1 MTQRFFGMDIHK
13 EYVMVAAVNAAHE
26 VIVRPTR
33 VNMAALA
40 RWAEEHLTS
49 CDELVLE
56 AGPNAWHMVDL
67 LTAYAGEVLVANPYK
82 TKLIAEARIKNDK
95 VDALVLAHLLASRFI
110 CQVWV
115 PDAQVREQRSLAVH
129 RATLQK
135 QCTRI
140 KNRLHSVLHRHNLR
154 RPEESLFS
162 DAGRDW
168 LLSLELPTVDM
179 LQVRHLLRQ
188 LALLEDELDEA
199 DRLIAR
205 LSSRDPRV
213 PRLMQAT
220 GIGYYTAFS
229 ILATIGNIQRFPSP
243 HNLTSYA
250 GLVPRQHQSGKHS
263 FHGPITKAGN
273 ALLRWLMVEAART
286 AVRWDPHWRR
296 VHARIA
302 RRRGSN
308 IATVA
313 VARKLLVSIWYLL
326 TDRAIYHHL
335 QPRTFVRKLQDWA
348 YRIGHANLPASS
360 SKQFVYDHLVALKLD
375 DLAHSLI
382 VKGRKGRLHLQTA

>member
-13 EYVMVAAVNAAHE
+13 QYVMVAAVNAVHE
-26 VIVRPTR
+26 VIVRPTQ
-33 VNMAALA
+33 VNMSDLA
-40 RWAEEHLTS
+40 RWAEQHLTS
-49 CDELVLE
+49 CDEVVLE
-56 AGPNAWHMVDL
+56 AGSNAWHVVDL
-67 LTAYAGEVLVANPYK
+67 LSPYAGEVLVANPYK

-95 VDALVLAHLLASRFI
+95 VDALVLAQLLASRFI

-154 RPEESLFS
+154 CPEKSLFS
-162 DAGRDW
+162 GTGRDW
-168 LLSLELPTVDM
+168 LLSLELPTAEM
-179 LQVRHLLRQ
+179 LEVRHLLRE
-188 LALLEDELDEA
+188 LALLEDQLDEA

-205 LSSRDPRV
+205 LAARDPRV

-229 ILATIGNIQRFPSP
+229 ALATIGNIRRFPSA

-250 GLVPRQHQSGKHS
+250 GLVPCQHQSGKHS
-263 FHGPITKAGN
+263 FHGHITKAGDT
-273 ALLRWLMVEAART
+273 LLRWLMVEAART

-302 RRRGSN
+302 HRRGSN

-313 VARKLLVSIWYLL
+313 VARKLLVCVWHLL
-326 TDRAIYHHL
+326 TDKAIYHHL
-335 QPRTFVRKLQDWA
+335 QPQTFVRKLQNWA
-348 YRIGHANLPASS
+348 YRIGRTDLRASS
-360 SKQFVYDHLVALKLD
+360 SKQFVYDHLVALELD
-375 DLAHSLI
+375 DLAHALI
-382 VKGRKGRLHLQTA
+382 AKGRKGRLHLQTA

>member
-13 EYVMVAAVNAAHE
+13 QYVMLAAVNAVHE
-26 VIVRPTR
+26 VVVQPTR
-33 VNMAALA
+33 IEMCGLA
-40 RWAEEHLTS
+40 WWAEQHLTPR
-49 CDELVLE
+49 DEVVLE
-56 AGPNAWHMVDL
+56 AGCNAWHVFDL
-67 LTAYAGEVLVANPYK
+67 LSPYAGEVLVANPYK

-95 VDALVLAHLLASRFI
+95 VDALVLAQLLASRFI

-154 RPEESLFS
+154 CPEKSPFS

-168 LLSLELPTVDM
+168 LLSLELSTAVM
-179 LQVRHLLRQ
+179 LEVHHLLRE
-188 LALLEDELDEA
+188 LALFEDELDET

-205 LSSRDPRV
+205 LATGDPRV

-229 ILATIGNIQRFPSP
+229 ILASIGNIRRFPSP
-243 HNLTSYA
+243 HHLTSYT
-250 GLVPRQHQSGKHS
+250 GLVPCQHQSGKHS
-263 FHGPITKAGN
+263 YHGHITKAGN
-273 ALLRWLMVEAART
+273 TLLRWLMVEAART
-286 AVRWDPHWRR
+286 AVRWDPYWRR

-302 RRRGSN
+302 HRRGSS

-313 VARKLLVSIWYLL
+313 VARKLLVSVWHLL
-326 TDRAIYHHL
+326 TDRAIYFHL
-335 QPRTFVRKLQDWA
+335 QPQTFVRKLQDWA
-348 YRIGHANLPASS
+348 HRIGRANLPASS
-360 SKQFVYDHLVALKLD
+360 SKQFVYDHLIALQLD
-375 DLAHSLI
+375 DLAHALI
-382 VKGRKGRLHLQTA
+382 VKGRKGRLYLKTP